1 MTTFLL
7 NKTQLFVDRP
17 DEFSI
22 LLKYI
27 TGDHKYLTVID
38 GK

>member
-1 MTTFLL
+1 MTKFLL

-17 DEFSI
+17 DEFSV
-22 LLKYI
+22 LFKYI
-27 TGDHKYLTVID
+27 TGDHAYLTIIE